1 MRAQGDRPLILSAL
15 LAGTFL
21 TESVKSPRKSRSPA
35 LSEDATHYGLA
46 FIVAFQI
53 EGPSRVP
60 MQGPLESYPR
70 TAYLLS
76 LIGGILIL
84 VFSVIY
90 ALAILV
96 VASINATVGFGLGVG
111 HRIALAVVA
120 ILFGLIV
127 LYFALK
133 LKSSPQNA
141 KTYGILILVFS
152 VISFIGGGG
161 FYIGA
166 SLALV
171 GGILAIVWRP
181 SVVQTYGQ
189 PMAAPGWGAQPP
201 PPPSM
206 PPVAGGGAQFCQFC
220 GTAVPA
226 GAKFCPKCGAG
237 VPGG

>member
-1 MRAQGDRPLILSAL
+1 
-15 LAGTFL
+15 
-21 TESVKSPRKSRSPA
+21 
-35 LSEDATHYGLA
+35 
-46 FIVAFQI
+46 
-53 EGPSRVP
+53 

-111 HRIALAVVA
+111 HAIALAVVA